1 LFIRKKRRV
10 NRLKKSYIFFISL
23 LKKILAKFGFFK
35 DRKGNKH
42 NSVVFRWVESI
53 FAIYDV
59 EELIN
64 LDLPWW
70 TFQATAEVEQFLKNR
85 DNASV
90 FEWGSGAST
99 IWLARRAE
107 SIISI
112 EHETKWF
119 EKMQSISKEYSN
131 ITLCLEQPRN
141 LIGEFST
148 FMSSK
153 KGFENLDF
161 QQYVTAI
168 SRLNKKFDLIVIDGR
183 AREACFEI
191 AINYL
196 NKDGLIVFDNTNR
209 SRYQKV
215 INKKNHLLR
224 VTTTKGLTVALP
236 YPTKTSLI
244 YKK

>member
-1 LFIRKKRRV
+1 MNFL
-10 NRLKKSYIFFISL
+10 NYYKS
-23 LKKILAKFGFFK
+23 
-35 DRKGNKH
+35 
-42 NSVVFRWVESI
+42 NSNFLQWIKSI

-70 TFQATAEVEQFLKNR
+70 TFKATNEVDQFLKSK
-85 DNASV
+85 DSLSA

-99 IWLARRAE
+99 IWLARRVE

-131 ITLCLEQPRN
+131 ITLCLEEPRN
-141 LIGEFST
+141 LNGEFST

-153 KGFENLDF
+153 KGFKNLDF

-168 SRLNKKFDLIVIDGR
+168 SKFNKKFDLIVIDGR
-183 AREACFEI
+183 ARQACFEI
-191 AINYL
+191 AVNYL
-196 NKDGLIVFDNTNR
+196 NRDGLIVFDNTNR

-215 INKKNHLLR
+215 INKTNHLLK

-236 YPTKTSLI
+236 YPTKTSLL

>member
-1 LFIRKKRRV
+1 MQLGLLNDHKGKKHR
-10 NRLKKSYIFFISL
+10 
-23 LKKILAKFGFFK
+23 
-35 DRKGNKH
+35 
-42 NSVVFRWVESI
+42 SVVFRWVESI

-59 EELIN
+59 EELTK

-70 TFQATAEVEQFLKNR
+70 TFQATNEVEKFLNHR

-107 SIISI
+107 SIISV

-119 EKMQSISKEYSN
+119 EKMRSISKEYPN
-131 ITLCLEQPRN
+131 ITLFLEEPRKLN
-141 LIGEFST
+141 GLTSV

-153 KGFENLDF
+153 KGFKNLDF
-161 QQYVTAI
+161 QQYAAVI
-168 SRLNKKFDLIVIDGR
+168 SRFNKKFDLIVIDGR

-191 AINYL
+191 AVNYL
-196 NKDGLIVFDNTNR
+196 NQDGLIVFDNTNR
-209 SRYQKV
+209 RRYRKV
-215 INKKNHLLR
+215 INKTNHLLK